1 VGLKRIVLRDFVIVE
16 ALDLELANGFT
27 VLTGETGAGKSILVD
42 ALQLVTGA
50 RAEAGVIREG
60 AQPRHDRIPLPPRI
74 GLPERREHPGA
85 VGVGKGAQVG
95 EDRLGRRGRARG
107 PHREVAVGLGTLLGL
122 LCGLLLS
129 APLARLRGVYQAIA
143 SLAFV
148 EILVA
153 LILYFEELTG
163 GPLGFHNIPRLVTPW
178 VLFFAMLGTM
188 ALLTLLGRGGIGR
201 AFDAMRQDPSVAASL
216 GVNPSKYHVLS
227 FALSGAIAGL
237 FGGLD
242 ALRNFSLTAEQFGFS
257 ILIGTLSAVVLGGRR
272 AVLGPL
278 VGTTILVLLP
288 EIFRPLADYRQAV
301 YGLLLVVVMAFLPFG
316 VYDTIVMKLHNRRLA
331 RAGMLAPK
339 VPKAM
344 T

>member
-1 VGLKRIVLRDFVIVE
+1 MMSFITPHLPL
-16 ALDLELANGFT
+16 LDLIFIGTGYALSQAIVFRAGTFSVATSGFAALGAYAAAILT
-27 VLTGETGAGKSILVD
+27 VK
-42 ALQLVTGA
+42 
-50 RAEAGVIREG
+50 
-60 AQPRHDRIPLPPRI
+60 H
-74 GLPERREHPGA
+74 GLHPA
-85 VGVGKGAQVG
+85 
-95 EDRLGRRGRARG
+95 
-107 PHREVAVGLGTLLGL
+107 VAVGLGTLLGL

-129 APLARLRGVYQAIA
+129 VPLARLRGVYQAIA

-163 GPLGFHNIPRLVTPW
+163 GPLGFHNIPRVVTPW
-178 VLFFAMLGTM
+178 ILFFAMLATM

-201 AFDAMRQDPSVAASL
+201 AFDAMRQDPAVAASL
-216 GVNPSKYHVLS
+216 GVNPTRYHVLS